1 LIPATKDNQGGVF
14 LKKPSNQEN
23 QLLQL
28 ETQQYE
34 IDVEFTVNSDLS
46 KSSGFAIMLM
56 KNEPE
61 FPRDFGEMNGIRRDF
76 NGIGVFLY
84 RSQTKKP
91 G

>member
-1 LIPATKDNQGGVF
+1 LIPATKDNQGAVF
-14 LKKPSNQEN
+14 LKKASNQEN

-28 ETQQYE
+28 DSHQYE
-34 IDVEFTVNSDLS
+34 IDVEFTVNSDLK

-84 RSQTKKP
+84 RSHTKNP

>member
-1 LIPATKDNQGGVF
+1 M
-14 LKKPSNQEN
+14 
-23 QLLQL
+23 LL
-28 ETQQYE
+28 
-34 IDVEFTVNSDLS
+34 
-46 KSSGFAIMLM
+46 

-84 RSQTKKP
+84 RSHTKNP